1 MTRSVLLAPPLFLQ
15 PQKKV
20 LAHQAHLILAALV
33 YHFMFQTPAHAR
45 RGHDETSGAQS
56 SHAPHSMGALTSA
69 ALSFGLGVSF
79 GETLAAMGYS
89 ADDLKR
95 SGFTAKE
102 IVTAAPSG
110 TFDATTLVGAGYT
123 EAELKEAGFLAQQLR
138 AAGCSAHALRQASY
152 TAAELHHGAGFDAI
166 SLVSAGFSASE
177 LVAAGLNATALRLAS
192 VPADALK
199 RAGCSAC
206 ELHEAGFDAAA
217 VVSAGYPVAQLNHA
231 GYSAHQLKSAG
242 CSAASLQAAG
252 FSAGQM
258 REQPGFKPL
267 FTAGV
272 MRRAGEGLL
281 ALCRSVQDARLAVTL
296 VCRLH
301 RCCAEGR
308 RRLL

>member
-1 MTRSVLLAPPLFLQ
+1 M
-15 PQKKV
+15 
-20 LAHQAHLILAALV
+20 H
-33 YHFMFQTPAHAR
+33 QTPARAR
-45 RGHDETSGAQS
+45 RGHDETSGEHS

-110 TFDATTLVGAGYT
+110 TFDATTLAGAGYT
-123 EAELKEAGFLAQQLR
+123 EVELKEAGFLAQQLR
-138 AAGCSAHALRQASY
+138 AAGCSAHALRQAY

-199 RAGCSAC
+199 RAGCSAS

-267 FTAGV
+267 FTAEV
-272 MRRAGEGLL
+272 MRRAGEGFL
-281 ALCRSVQDARLAVTL
+281 ALCRSVQDVRLAVTL

-301 RCCAEGR
+301 RCCTEGR
-308 RRLL
+308 WRLL